1 MQHRS
6 PRPNA
11 SSAAASPST
20 RRCSCRGPVVP
31 ELEWILRSSFELGK
45 EAVLLA
51 LSSLLP
57 VELTV
62 KSERAVSRSGDRRAF
77 LDT

>member
-1 MQHRS
+1 VDLNIS
-6 PRPNA
+6 
-11 SSAAASPST
+11 
-20 RRCSCRGPVVP
+20 RCVAEYATLFVPVTVVP

-51 LSSLLP
+51 LSSLLA

>member
-1 MQHRS
+1 M
-6 PRPNA
+6 PV
-11 SSAAASPST
+11 T
-20 RRCSCRGPVVP
+20 VVP

-51 LSSLLP
+51 LSSLLA